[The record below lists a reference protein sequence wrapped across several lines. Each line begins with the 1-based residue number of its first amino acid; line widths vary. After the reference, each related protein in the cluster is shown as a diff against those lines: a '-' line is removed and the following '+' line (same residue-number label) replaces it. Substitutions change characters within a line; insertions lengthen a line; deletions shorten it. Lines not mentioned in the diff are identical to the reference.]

1 MLTIE
6 SPRTNH
12 LELTLSGRLTE
23 PAMAEALDAFVE
35 LSRDMTHGTML
46 YTITNFEIPELGAIA
61 VELRRMPALLRT
73 IFAFDRCAVL
83 CETPWIKV
91 VAELEGLLIP
101 GLAIKSFALTER
113 EAAEAWLQES

>member
-12 LELTLSGRLTE
+12 LELTLSGRLTAS
-23 PAMAEALDAFVE
+23 AMADALDAFVE
-35 LSRDMTHGTML
+35 LSRGMTHGTML
-46 YTITNFEIPELGAIA
+46 YTITDFEIPELGAIA

-83 CETPWIKV
+83 CETPWIKK
-91 VAELEGLLIP
+91 VAELEGHLIP
-101 GLAIKSFALTER
+101 GLAIKGFALTER
-113 EAAEAWLQES
+113 DAAEAWLQES